1 MSLFLAAIL
10 PKKRIVQ
17 LATLGFVLS
26 LLLTLFS
33 AQLSTQTAHATA
45 AATAHTAA
53 ATSPGLPDQTRVGV
67 HNAYNKATFPYLV
80 DALNSGAGMVEIDV
94 WQDFLFLGGYK
105 VSHNPPGDNNN
116 CESATQY
123 SQLGSQK
130 RDQDFAACLD
140 DIRLWSAQFPHH
152 APLIIKL
159 ELKNGFNTLAGY
171 GPARFDALIAQH
183 IGVTNLFK
191 PADLLNNT
199 YPDLDSAARAN
210 AWPTEAQLAGKIM
223 IVIQAGTVEQAVTSY
238 TSDKEY
244 IDYMITLA
252 SKGQLSQSMV
262 FPTDLGA
269 AAYDPRS
276 GARKPWYVVFGGD
289 ATSYTALD
297 TSGYYSNHY
306 LVIMTDAQNVP
317 PAISDTAPSSAD
329 EQARVNLLAAHAAS
343 IVSSDWTAS
352 TLNSYTTIRS

>member
-1 MSLFLAAIL
+1 MSTFSGKIHL
-10 PKKRIVQ
+10 KKRIVQ

-26 LLLTLFS
+26 LLLTIFS
-33 AQLSTQTAHATA
+33 AQLSTRTAHA
-45 AATAHTAA
+45 AATAV
-53 ATSPGLPDQTRVGV
+53 SPSLPDQTRVGI

-80 DALNSGAGMVEIDV
+80 NALNSGAGMVEIDV

-105 VSHNPPGDNNN
+105 VSHNPPGDDNN

-123 SQLGSQK
+123 SQLGSQS

-140 DIRLWSAQFPHH
+140 DIRLWSEHFPDH

-171 GPARFDALIAQH
+171 GPAKFDALIAQH
-183 IGVTNLFK
+183 IGTNNLFT

-210 AWPTEAQLAGKIM
+210 AWPTEAQLTGKIM
-223 IVIQAGTVEQAVTSY
+223 IVIQAGTVELAVTSY

-244 IDYMITLA
+244 IDYMIKLA
-252 SKGQLSQSMV
+252 SNGQIRQSMV

-289 ATSYTALD
+289 ATSYSSLD

-329 EQARVNLLAAHAAS
+329 EQARVKLLAAHAAS
-343 IVSSDWTAS
+343 IVSSDWTSS
-352 TLNSYTTIRS
+352 TLDSYTTTRS